1 MQLMPEADSTS
12 VTQCPNCNHS
22 YTGNYCPSCGQKNSV
37 AARSKS
43 LRFLVEESLHGF
55 FHYDGK
61 IFKAINY
68 LLTKPGFLTEQYFLN
83 RHQAYIKP
91 FTLLVLFTLFLYFFG
106 LKFHILHQFSI
117 LELMENV
124 PALKNI
130 ISSYLREK
138 GMTPEAFAPG
148 FDAYKTSWQ
157 KIYYTLMVPFIAV
170 ACSLL
175 LLPRKKFF
183 VEHLVFS
190 IHLVCTYILLLFIY
204 LALLI
209 VAQLILGF
217 SGDVQWAIAIMVVV
231 ITLYTIIAFKKA
243 YGIGWIYAGVAGL
256 IISGFMVWMDLLMHN
271 TLVSHL
277 TFFFNY
283 KL

>member
-1 MQLMPEADSTS
+1 MPQADNTP
-12 VTQCPNCNHS
+12 VILCPNCNNPYS
-22 YTGNYCPSCGQKNSV
+22 GNYCPSCGQKNSV

-43 LRFLVEESLHGF
+43 LRYLIEESLHGF

-61 IFKAINY
+61 IFRAVKY
-68 LLTKPGFLTEQYFLN
+68 LLTKPGFLTEQYFHN

-117 LELMENV
+117 EYWMS
-124 PALKNI
+124 LKPSLNNMI
-130 ISSYLREK
+130 TSYVQKK
-138 GMTPEAFAPG
+138 GIDMQAFIYE
-148 FDAYKTSWQ
+148 FDAYKISWQ
-157 KIYYTLMVPFIAV
+157 KFYYTLLVPLTALMCTI
-170 ACSLL
+170 L
-175 LLPRKKFF
+175 LLPRKRFF

-204 LALLI
+204 LAILL
-209 VAQLILGF
+209 VAQLIF
-217 SGDVQWAIAIMVVV
+217 RFTGDVQWGIILLSIVFL
-231 ITLYTIIAFKKA
+231 LYTVVALKKA
-243 YGIGWIYAGVAGL
+243 YNVHWVYASVAG
-256 IISGFMVWMDLLMHN
+256 IIIAIFIVWMDLGMHN
-271 TLVSHL
+271 TLVSYL

>member
-1 MQLMPEADSTS
+1 MPQADSKP
-12 VTQCPNCNHS
+12 VTQCPNCNNPYS
-22 YTGNYCPSCGQKNSV
+22 GNYCPSCGQKNSV

-43 LRFLVEESLHGF
+43 LRYLIEESLHGF

-61 IFKAINY
+61 IFKAIKY

-83 RHQAYIKP
+83 RHQAFIKP

-117 LELMENV
+117 QDLMENV
-124 PALKNI
+124 PSLRHT
-130 ISSYLREK
+130 ISSYIREK
-138 GMTPEAFAPG
+138 GTTLEAFALG

-157 KIYYTLMVPFIAV
+157 KVYYTLLVPLTAV

-190 IHLVCTYILLLFIY
+190 IHLVCTYILLLFMY
-204 LALLI
+204 LAVLI
-209 VAQLILGF
+209 LAQLIF
-217 SGDVQWAIAIMVVV
+217 RFTGDVQWGITLLTVVFL
-231 ITLYTIIAFKKA
+231 LYTIVALKKS
-243 YGIGWIYAGVAGL
+243 YGIGWVYAVAAGL
-256 IISGFMVWMDLLMHN
+256 VIAVFIVWMDLIMHN
-271 TLVSHL
+271 TLVSYL